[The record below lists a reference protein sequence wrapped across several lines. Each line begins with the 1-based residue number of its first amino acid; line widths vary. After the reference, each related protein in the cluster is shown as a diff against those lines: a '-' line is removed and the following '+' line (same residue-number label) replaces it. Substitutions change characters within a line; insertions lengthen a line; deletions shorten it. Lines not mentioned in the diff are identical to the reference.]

1 MYNRVILMGR
11 LVADPEL
18 KNTQSGIAMCNFRI
32 AVDKPAKQGEEKKAD
47 FISVTCWRQT
57 AEFVSRYFAKGKLIH
72 LEGRLQNNDY
82 TDQNG
87 VKHYSMVVNADNVAF
102 CGDKSQSQSQQ
113 QGGGYAPYAQ
123 QRRAAAG
130 DSLPYAPTVQAATC
144 TPQYGQPPQY
154 RQPPQSYNAQPPQYQ
169 QTTQAPQYGQPPQYQ
184 APQYQQAPP
193 PAQNQPPPI
202 GDLSD
207 YEEIL
212 ADGEVPF

>member
-18 KNTQSGIAMCNFRI
+18 KHTQSGIAMCNFRI

-102 CGDKSQSQSQQ
+102 CGDKSQNQQ

-123 QRRAAAG
+123 QRQSSGYYQQPMQQQPSGYYQQQPMQPQYQQTA
-130 DSLPYAPTVQAATC
+130 Q
-144 TPQYGQPPQY
+144 TPQYGQAPQY
-154 RQPPQSYNAQPPQYQ
+154 QQTAQPSAPQSYNAPP
-169 QTTQAPQYGQPPQYQ
+169 
-184 APQYQQAPP
+184 PQYQQAPP

-202 GDLSD
+202 GDLSE
-207 YEEIL
+207 YEEVL

>member
-1 MYNRVILMGR
+1 MGR

-18 KNTQSGIAMCNFRI
+18 KQTQSGIAMCRVSI
-32 AVDKPAKQGEEKKAD
+32 AVDRGFAKQGEEKKTD
-47 FISVTCWRQT
+47 FFEITFWRQQ
-57 AEFVSRYFAKGKLIH
+57 AEFVSRYFTKGRVIH
-72 LEGRLQNNDY
+72 VEGRLQNDNY

-87 VKHYSMVVNADNVAF
+87 QKHYRNTIQADNVAF

-113 QGGGYAPYAQ
+113 QGGGYAPYTQQRQSSGYYQPPMQQQPSGYYQQQPMQPQYQQTAQ
-123 QRRAAAG
+123 TPQYGQRRAAAG

-144 TPQYGQPPQY
+144 TPQYGQPQ
-154 RQPPQSYNAQPPQYQ
+154 QSYN
-169 QTTQAPQYGQPPQYQ
+169 
-184 APQYQQAPP
+184 APP